1 MLELVATALI
11 SITMQGMHEFVFEF
25 SLVMFL
31 VLLISFLDTA
41 EDQHINADKS
51 GLKQLELL
59 QKPPHLLLTSDLV
72 IPCQLLKL
80 TILVTLMK
88 LI

>member
-1 MLELVATALI
+1 
-11 SITMQGMHEFVFEF
+11 MHGRHGLVFEF

-31 VLLISFLDTA
+31 VLPISFLDTT

-51 GLKQLELL
+51 GVKQLELL

-72 IPCQLLKL
+72 MPCQLLKL
-80 TILVTLMK
+80 KMLVILRK